1 MATSQCSITATL
13 DAVGDRWTLLIL
25 RNLFRGV
32 RRFEGLQKDLGIARN
47 LLAARLQRLVD
58 NGIVTRVLYQNRP
71 PRYDYRLTNKGSD
84 LSPTLFALMRW
95 GDRWC
100 TSGHPPTLLVHNGC
114 DTPLEHTIHCPSCN
128 ADVSVNQIRSRPGPG
143 KAVAEAPSRHG

>member
-1 MATSQCSITATL
+1 MATARCSITATL

-100 TSGHPPTLLVHNGC
+100 NCQDIHPMPKPHQQQRHSPMSHQ
-114 DTPLEHTIHCPSCN
+114 PLIYCLWSMQ
-128 ADVSVNQIRSRPGPG
+128 S
-143 KAVAEAPSRHG
+143 